1 MSSASNDQGRA
12 YEYICLL
19 SLQSA
24 IGKIRRA
31 EILINS
37 SYYAA
42 QNAWNTLSTSEQ
54 TLYSLSAKSTIDTI
68 FALEPNIVENGDDL
82 LSLYIQTDKHGEE
95 ADVRDIIIERKDIIW
110 EIELS
115 IKHKLFSSSD
125 YGDNNRGAFGKVYH
139 TYDLKNKRDI
149 CHVVLDSE
157 FEYIEY
163 NGTRYPIRYVH
174 FWDMNVCIA
183 TISFEK
189 ALFDE
194 KTGLPSSRKA
204 EAIDDTIFYFVQDNE
219 IYLPQHQLLR
229 LIEKQVA

>member
-1 MSSASNDQGRA
+1 MSSVSNDQGRA

-31 EILINS
+31 EIIINS

-42 QNAWNTLSTSEQ
+42 QNAWNTLSANEQ
-54 TLYSLSAKSTIDTI
+54 TLYSLGAKSTIKTI
-68 FALEPNIVENGDDL
+68 FALEPNIIEQSSDILN
-82 LSLYIQTDKHGEE
+82 LYIQNDQHGEE

-110 EIELS
+110 EIGLS
-115 IKHKLFSSSD
+115 IKHKKFSSSD

-139 TYDLKNKRDI
+139 TYDLKNKRNI
-149 CHVVLDSE
+149 CHVLLDSE

-163 NGTRYPIRYVH
+163 NGTRYPIRYVR
-174 FWDMNVCIA
+174 FWDMNVS

-189 ALFDE
+189 ALIDE
-194 KTGLPSSRKA
+194 KTGLPTSRKT
-204 EAIDDTIFYFVQDNE
+204 ESIDETIFYFVRDDE
-219 IYLPQHQLLR
+219 IYLPQHELFQLL
-229 LIEKQVA
+229 EEQVA

>member
-31 EILINS
+31 EIVINS
-37 SYYAA
+37 SYHAA
-42 QNAWNTLSTSEQ
+42 HHAWNTLSSNEQ
-54 TLYSLSAKSTIDTI
+54 TLYTLSAKSTIETI
-68 FALEPNIVENGDDL
+68 FAMEPNIIEKGDDVL
-82 LSLYIQTDKHGEE
+82 NLYIQTDKHGED
-95 ADVRDIIIERKDIIW
+95 ADVRDIIIERKDITW
-110 EIELS
+110 EIGLS
-115 IKHKLFSSSD
+115 IKHKQFSSSD
-125 YGDNNRGAFGKVYH
+125 YCDNNRGAFGKVYH

-174 FWDMNVCIA
+174 FWDMNVRIA

-194 KTGLPSSRKA
+194 KTGLPTSRKS
-204 EAIDDTIFYFVQDNE
+204 ESIDDTIFYFVQDNE
-219 IYLPQHQLLR
+219 IYLPQHKLLG
-229 LIEKQVA
+229 LIKKQVA

>member
-1 MSSASNDQGRA
+1 MSNASNNQGRA
-12 YEYICLL
+12 YEFVCLN
-19 SLQSA
+19 SLFKA
-24 IGKIRRA
+24 ISKIRPA
-31 EILINS
+31 KILRNS
-37 SYYAA
+37 SYQAA
-42 QNAWNTLSTSEQ
+42 ENAWKTLSHGEQ
-54 TLYSLSAKSTIDTI
+54 TLYTLSAQSTIDTI
-68 FALEPNIVENGDDL
+68 FALEPNIIEQSSDILN
-82 LSLYIQTDKHGEE
+82 LYIQNDQHGEE

-110 EIELS
+110 EIGLS

-139 TYDLKNKRDI
+139 TYDLKNKRNI

-194 KTGLPSSRKA
+194 KTGLPTSRKS
-204 EAIDDTIFYFVQDNE
+204 ESIDDTIFYFVQDNE
-219 IYLPQHQLLR
+219 IYLPQHKLLG
-229 LIEKQVA
+229 LIKKQVA

>member
-1 MSSASNDQGRA
+1 MSNASNNQGRA
-12 YEYICLL
+12 YEFVCLN
-19 SLQSA
+19 SLFKA
-24 IGKIRRA
+24 ISKIRPAKIVR
-31 EILINS
+31 NS
-37 SYYAA
+37 SYQAA
-42 QNAWNTLSTSEQ
+42 ENAWETLSHGEQ
-54 TLYSLSAKSTIDTI
+54 TLYALSAQSTIDTI
-68 FALEPNIVENGDDL
+68 FALEPNIIEQSSDILN
-82 LSLYIQTDKHGEE
+82 LYIQNDQHGEE

-110 EIELS
+110 EIGLS

-139 TYDLKNKRDI
+139 TYDLKNKRNI

-163 NGTRYPIRYVH
+163 NGRRYPIRYVH
-174 FWDMNVCIA
+174 FWDMNVRIA
-183 TISFEK
+183 TISLEK
-189 ALFDE
+189 TLLDE
-194 KTGLPSSRKA
+194 KTGLPSSRNA

>member
-19 SLQSA
+19 SLHSA

-31 EILINS
+31 EIIINS
-37 SYYAA
+37 SYHAA
-42 QNAWNTLSTSEQ
+42 QNAWNTLSANEQ

-95 ADVRDIIIERKDIIW
+95 ADVRDIIIERKNIIW
-110 EIELS
+110 EIGLS
-115 IKHKLFSSSD
+115 IKHKQFSSSD
-125 YGDNNRGAFGKVYH
+125 YDDNNRGEFGKVYH

-149 CHVVLDSE
+149 CHVILDSE

-174 FWDMNVCIA
+174 FWDMNVRIA
-183 TISFEK
+183 TISLEK
-189 ALFDE
+189 TLLDE
-194 KTGLPSSRKA
+194 KTGLPTSRKT

-219 IYLPQHQLLR
+219 IYLPQHKLLR
-229 LIEKQVA
+229 LIEQQVS

>member
-31 EILINS
+31 EIKINT
-37 SYYAA
+37 SYHVA
-42 QNAWNTLSTSEQ
+42 QNAWNTLSASEQ

-95 ADVRDIIIERKDIIW
+95 ADDRDLIIERKDIIW
-110 EIELS
+110 VIRLS
-115 IKHKLFSSSD
+115 IKYKQFISPAYD
-125 YGDNNRGAFGKVYH
+125 EKNRGAFGEVYH
-139 TYDLKNKRDI
+139 TYDIETKRDV
-149 CHVVLDSE
+149 CHIILDSE
-157 FEYIEY
+157 FEYFEY
-163 NGTRYPIRYVH
+163 NDVRYPVRYAH
-174 FWDMNVCIA
+174 FWDMGVYIA
-183 TISFEK
+183 TKSLDN

-194 KTGLPSSRKA
+194 ETGLPINR
-204 EAIDDTIFYFVQDNE
+204 EAKTIDDRIFYFVNDDE
-219 IYLPQHQLLR
+219 IYLPQHELIQLL
-229 LIEKQVA
+229 EKQVA

>member
-31 EILINS
+31 EIIINS
-37 SYYAA
+37 SYHAA
-42 QNAWNTLSTSEQ
+42 QNAWNTLSASEQ
-54 TLYSLSAKSTIDTI
+54 TLYSLSAKSTIDTF
-68 FALEPNIVENGDDL
+68 FALEPNIMENGDDL

-110 EIELS
+110 EIGLS
-115 IKHKLFSSSD
+115 IKHKQFSSSD

-139 TYDLKNKRDI
+139 TYDLKNERDI
-149 CHVVLDSE
+149 YHVILDSE

-163 NGTRYPIRYVH
+163 NGIRYPIRYIH
-174 FWDMNVCIA
+174 FWDMNVRVA
-183 TISFEK
+183 TISFAK

-194 KTGLPSSRKA
+194 KTGLPTSRKA

-219 IYLPQHQLLR
+219 IYLPQHILLK